1 MVIYAYL
8 MELIEVRFMLF
19 QEFFH
24 SMKHQTQKSLNHLET
39 MNWIHICA
47 SLE

>member
-8 MELIEVRFMLF
+8 MELTEVRFMLF
-19 QEFFH
+19 QEFCH
-24 SMKHQTQKSLNHLET
+24 SMRPLTQKILNHLET
-39 MNWIHICA
+39 MNLIHICA